1 MEKVFIS
8 QLQDKQTITSTFLA
22 KNKILLK
29 DKRGKAYV
37 SFLLSDSTGDVDA
50 KIWDNAESLD
60 GNFQSGDIIMVKG
73 MVQTYQNRMQF
84 VVHKL
89 ERFDGSVDLKD
100 YVRSSQQAPEEMY
113 RDLVSVVESFSNTY
127 LQQLILD
134 TLNDPT
140 VKPLLMVAPAA
151 KTIHHAKI
159 GGLLEHILSI
169 TRLCRLVGSN
179 YPQLDVELLIFGA
192 IFHDIGK
199 IWELKIDDHG
209 ISYTDKGRLL
219 GHMAMAVELVER
231 KAQKIFNF
239 PEDLKDICKHLI
251 LSHHGKQEYGSPK
264 LPQTLEAY
272 VLWMLDDL
280 DSKVDAI
287 SHALTLPTG
296 DGTWSQY
303 SQLFERHFLIKS
315 MSKAPEAND

>member
-1 MEKVFIS
+1 MEKIFIS
-8 QLQDKQTITSTFLA
+8 QLQDKQTVTSTFLA

-50 KIWDNAESLD
+50 KIWDNVDALEGL
-60 GNFQSGDIIMVKG
+60 FQSGDIILVKG
-73 MVQTYQNRMQF
+73 VVQTFQSRKQF
-84 VVHKL
+84 VIHKL
-89 ERFDGSVDLKD
+89 ERFDGAVDLKD
-100 YVRSSQQAPEEMY
+100 YVRSSEQAPEDMY
-113 RDLVSVVESFSNTY
+113 RDLVSIVEQFSNQP
-127 LQQLILD
+127 LQQLIMD

-140 VKPLLMVAPAA
+140 IKPLLLTAPAA

-169 TRLCRLVGSN
+169 SRLCQLVASN
-179 YPQLDVELLIFGA
+179 YKNLNVELLIFGA

-209 ISYTDKGRLL
+209 ISYTDKGRLI
-219 GHMAMAVELVER
+219 GHMAMAVELVE
-231 KAQKIFNF
+231 KKCQKIFNF
-239 PEDLKDICKHLI
+239 PEGLKDICKHMI

-264 LPQTLEAY
+264 VPQTLEAY

-280 DSKVDAI
+280 DSKVDSI
-287 SHALTLPTG
+287 THAMSLPTG

-303 SQLFERHFLIKS
+303 SSLFERHFMIKQNIEGAS
-315 MSKAPEAND
+315 ND